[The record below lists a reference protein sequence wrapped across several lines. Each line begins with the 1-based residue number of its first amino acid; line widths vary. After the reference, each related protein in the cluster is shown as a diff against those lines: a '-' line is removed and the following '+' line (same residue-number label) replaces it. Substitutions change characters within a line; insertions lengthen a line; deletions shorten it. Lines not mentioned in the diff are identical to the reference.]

1 MRPALSS
8 RLPPRQRSIGGLGV
22 EAHDGFNILWRLGAL
37 EHTALIA
44 STMVALASLT
54 WALMLAAPRWVG

>member
-8 RLPPRQRSIGGLGV
+8 RLPPRQRSLGV
-22 EAHDGFNILWRLGAL
+22 EADDGFDILWRLGAL

-44 STMVALASLT
+44 STMVVLASLT